1 MVQPINTIDEIAVR
15 VSAGTATL
23 TLNRPEK
30 RNAMALRM
38 WQEIPKI
45 LAQIAQD
52 DAISCVVITGAGEHF
67 CAGADIS
74 EFGTVRST
82 SEGAA
87 QYAHT
92 VEAAEHAIAELPKP
106 TIAMIR
112 GYCVGGGMEISL
124 ACDFRIASESAKM
137 GITASKLGIVYGVSS
152 TWRLASIV
160 GPAWAKYVM
169 FSANIVNADR
179 AQQMGL
185 ITERVTEQE
194 LETATAAF
202 AEVLSSRSPLSIA
215 ASKAAINL
223 YSQVSTLPELDQS
236 DLANRAVASDF
247 YQSNVA
253 AFNSK

>member
-1 MVQPINTIDEIAVR
+1 MVTSAIEEITVEVRDAV
-15 VSAGTATL
+15 ATL
-23 TLNRPEK
+23 TLNRAAK

-38 WQEIPKI
+38 WQELPHI
-45 LAQIAQD
+45 LAQVAD
-52 DAISCVVITGAGEHF
+52 DDSISVVVLAGAGEHF

-82 SEGAA
+82 SAGAHDYA
-87 QYAHT
+87 QT
-92 VEAAEHAIAELPKP
+92 VDAAEHAIANLPKP

-124 ACDFRIASESAKM
+124 ACDFRIASESVKM
-137 GITASKLGIVYGVSS
+137 GITASKLGIIYGVTS

-169 FSANIVNADR
+169 FSANIFSADQ

-185 ITERVTEQE
+185 LTDLVSDEQ
-194 LETATAAF
+194 LETATSTF
-202 AEVLSSRSPLSIA
+202 AKVLSSRSALSIA
-215 ASKAAINL
+215 ASKSIINQ
-223 YSQVSTLPELDQS
+223 YAQVSTLPVPDMSELTE
-236 DLANRAVASDF
+236 RAVASEF
-247 YQSNVA
+247 YRSNVA

>member
-1 MVQPINTIDEIAVR
+1 MVTSAIDEITVEVRDAV
-15 VSAGTATL
+15 ATL
-23 TLNRPEK
+23 TLNREAK

-38 WQEIPKI
+38 WQEIPNI
-45 LAQIAQD
+45 LAQVAD
-52 DAISCVVITGAGEHF
+52 DESISAVVLTGAGEHF

-82 SEGAA
+82 SAGAHD
-87 QYAHT
+87 YART
-92 VEAAEHAIAELPKP
+92 VDAAEHAIADLPKP

-137 GITASKLGIVYGVSS
+137 GITASKLGIIYGVPS
-152 TWRLASIV
+152 TWRLASVV

-169 FSANIVNADR
+169 FSANIFPADR

-185 ITERVTEQE
+185 LTDLVSDEQ
-194 LETATAAF
+194 LETVTSAF
-202 AEVLSSRSPLSIA
+202 AEVLCSRSALSIA
-215 ASKAAINL
+215 ASKSIINH
-223 YSQVSTLPELDQS
+223 YAQVSTLAEPDMSEHTE
-236 DLANRAVASDF
+236 RAVASEF
-247 YQSNVA
+247 YRSNVA